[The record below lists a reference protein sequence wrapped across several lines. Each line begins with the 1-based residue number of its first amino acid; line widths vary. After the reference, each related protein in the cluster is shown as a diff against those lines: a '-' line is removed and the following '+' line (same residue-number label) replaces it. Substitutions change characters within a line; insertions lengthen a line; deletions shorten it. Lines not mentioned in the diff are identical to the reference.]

1 MENDFI
7 EEPVL
12 ADDDDEE
19 VQISAHLNTLFH
31 IFVSSNYTAIPRNTN
46 MIN

>member
-19 VQISAHLNTLFH
+19 VQISIQFKQLILYS
-31 IFVSSNYTAIPRNTN
+31 IF
-46 MIN
+46 

>member
-19 VQISAHLNTLFH
+19 VQISIQFKQSILYS
-31 IFVSSNYTAIPRNTN
+31 IF
-46 MIN
+46 

>member
-1 MENDFI
+1 MEDDFI

-19 VQISAHLNTLFH
+19 VWAFE
-31 IFVSSNYTAIPRNTN
+31 SNDKSEFGFI
-46 MIN
+46 

>member
-19 VQISAHLNTLFH
+19 VQISAHLNALFH
-31 IFVSSNYTAIPRNTN
+31 IFSSSNHTAIPRNTN

>member
-19 VQISAHLNTLFH
+19 VQISIQFKH
-31 IFVSSNYTAIPRNTN
+31 
-46 MIN
+46 